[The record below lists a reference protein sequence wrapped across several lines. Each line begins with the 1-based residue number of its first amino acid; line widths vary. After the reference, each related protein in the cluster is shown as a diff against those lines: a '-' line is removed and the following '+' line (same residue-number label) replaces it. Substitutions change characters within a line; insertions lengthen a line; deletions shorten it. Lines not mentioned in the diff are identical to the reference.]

1 MRSPRVM
8 ICGLLVSALV
18 GCASTEGISMFK
30 NRDYADPTEGAD
42 DPWISNVGK
51 ENENRGIRKSQ
62 LSEEPRWF
70 RELTM
75 SDRAREIEANVGIT
89 D

>member
-1 MRSPRVM
+1 MRSLKLVV
-8 ICGLLVSALV
+8 CGLLFSAAV
-18 GCASTEGISMFK
+18 GCSTTEGLTMFK
-30 NRDYADPTEGAD
+30 NRDYKDPTEGAD
-42 DPWISNVGK
+42 DPWISSVGD
-51 ENENRGIRKSQ
+51 ENEKRGVRKSQ

-75 SDRAREIEANVGIT
+75 SDRAREIEANVGIS

>member
-1 MRSPRVM
+1 MRLLRLVS
-8 ICGLLVSALV
+8 CGLLLSVAV
-18 GCASTEGISMFK
+18 GCSTTEGMTMFK
-30 NRDYADPTEGAD
+30 NRDYVDSTEGAD

-51 ENENRGIRKSQ
+51 EAENRGVRKSQ
-62 LSEEPRWF
+62 MSEEPRWF